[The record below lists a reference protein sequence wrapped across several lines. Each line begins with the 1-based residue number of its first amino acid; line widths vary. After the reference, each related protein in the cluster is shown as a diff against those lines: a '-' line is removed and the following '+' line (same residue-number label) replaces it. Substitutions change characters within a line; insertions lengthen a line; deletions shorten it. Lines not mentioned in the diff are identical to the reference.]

1 MLFFLGLWTRFLVA
15 NGFEFYVVSCS
26 SLIINF
32 EVSAKLPLWKIKKG
46 YVYYTQ
52 YKCLYYFEFLYI
64 RSIFYLYFKFYLFTN
79 CIIYKKE
86 FDIRGWI
93 TLSNTSLLP
102 HRRTCIWWAQRLL
115 LSGLNVIRKLSLI
128 SSLHMTNHK
137 NCIKVLEFDK
147 IFLHHLWSM

>member
-32 EVSAKLPLWKIKKG
+32 EVSAKLPLWKIEAAIVH
-46 YVYYTQ
+46 YIW
-52 YKCLYYFEFLYI
+52 YKCKWYFELMHSRNIFL
-64 RSIFYLYFKFYLFTN
+64 FNN

-102 HRRTCIWWAQRLL
+102 HRRACIWWAQRLL